1 MKLVIFGLTISSS
14 WGNGHAT
21 IWRGLCHA
29 MIRRGYDI
37 TFFERDVPYY
47 ASHRDLYEMAG
58 MEIILYPDWDQVQ
71 SLAEKKLRDSDI
83 GMVTSYC
90 PDALRAGDLVL
101 NSNCALK
108 VFYDL
113 DTPVTLKNLDQG
125 QPVAYVGERGFE
137 DYDLVLSYT
146 GGIALEELKTKLKA
160 RKTAPLYGSADPET
174 HKPVPAVDKFLCD
187 LSYLGTYA
195 DDRQEALVK
204 YFIRPAG
211 ILPDKRF
218 IIGGSQYPEVFPWR
232 DNIWYLA
239 HIAPPEHPAFYSSSH
254 FTLNITRGAMAEMGY
269 CPSGR
274 LFEAA
279 SCGVPIISDSWMG
292 LDKFFRLG
300 KEIITVRTSEDVVS
314 ALRMPE
320 EERQRIIRAARERVF
335 SEHTPQQRINE
346 LEKIL
351 DEYYNT
357 ANNRKE
363 A

>member
-1 MKLVIFGLTISSS
+1 MKIVIFGLTISSS

-47 ASHRDLYEMAG
+47 SAHRDLSEIPG
-58 MEIILYPDWDQVQ
+58 MQIILYPEWENIK
-71 SLAEKKLRDSDI
+71 SSAEEELKNADI

-90 PDALRAGDLVL
+90 PDALQAGEIVL
-101 NSNCALK
+101 NSGCSLK

-113 DTPVTLKNLDQG
+113 DTPVTLKCLEKG
-125 QPVAYVGERGFE
+125 QPVAYVGPRGFQ

-146 GGIALEELKTKLKA
+146 GGIALEELRTKLKA
-160 RKTAPLYGSADPET
+160 KKTAPLYGSADPET
-174 HKPVPAVDKFLCD
+174 HKSVAAVEKYRCD

-195 DDRQEALVK
+195 EDRQEALVK
-204 YFIRPAG
+204 YFIEPARMMPG
-211 ILPDKRF
+211 KRF
-218 IIGGSQYPEVFPWR
+218 IIGGSQYPGIFPWR

-239 HIAPPEHPAFYSSSH
+239 HIAPPDHPAFYSSSH

-279 SCGVPIISDSWMG
+279 SCGVPLISDSWPG
-292 LDKFFRLG
+292 LENFFTPG
-300 KEIITVRTSEDVVS
+300 KEIITVSSSEDVVG
-314 ALRMPE
+314 AMMMPE
-320 EERQRIIRAARERVF
+320 EERQRIIREARERVL
-335 SEHTPQQRINE
+335 SEHTPQQRLSE

-351 DEYYNT
+351 EENYIT
-357 ANNRKE
+357 NNRKE
-363 A
+363 N

>member
-47 ASHRDLYEMAG
+47 ASHRDLREMPG
-58 MEIILYPDWDQVQ
+58 MEIVLYPEWNEVK
-71 SLAEKKLRDSDI
+71 SLAEKKLKDADL

-90 PDALRAGDLVL
+90 PDAIQAGELVL
-101 NSNCALK
+101 NSSCNLK

-113 DTPVTLKNLDQG
+113 DTPVTLKNLAAG
-125 QPVAYVGERGFE
+125 QPVAYVGERGFQ

-160 RKTAPLYGSADPET
+160 RNTAPLYGSADPET
-174 HKPVPAVDKFLCD
+174 HKSVPAVDKFRCD

-195 DDRQEALVK
+195 LDRQEALVK
-204 YFIRPAG
+204 YFIQPAAM
-211 ILPDKRF
+211 LPRKRF

-279 SCGVPIISDSWMG
+279 SCGVPIISDSWVG
-292 LDKFFRLG
+292 LDNFFTPG
-300 KEIITVRTSEDVVS
+300 SEIITVQSSDDVINALGMAED
-314 ALRMPE
+314 
-320 EERQRIIRAARERVF
+320 ERQKIILAARERVLT
-335 SEHTPQQRINE
+335 EHTPQQRLTE

-351 DEYYNT
+351 DEYYM

>member
-29 MIRRGYDI
+29 MIRRGYQI

-47 ASHRDLYEMAG
+47 ASHRDLREMPG
-58 MEIILYPDWDQVQ
+58 MEIILYPEWEDVKP
-71 SLAEKKLRDSDI
+71 LARDKLKGADL

-90 PDALRAGDLVL
+90 PDAIIAGELVL
-101 NSNCALK
+101 NSGCALK

-113 DTPVTLKNLDQG
+113 DTPVTLKSLETG
-125 QPVAYVGERGFE
+125 HPVAYISERGFQ

-146 GGIALEELKTKLKA
+146 GGTALEELKTKLKA
-160 RKTAPLYGSADPET
+160 KKTAPLYGSADPET
-174 HKPVPAVDKFLCD
+174 HKSVPAIDKYRCD

-195 DDRQEALVK
+195 EDRQEALVK
-204 YFIRPAG
+204 YFIRPAEM
-211 ILPDKRF
+211 LPSQRF
-218 IIGGSQYPEVFPWR
+218 IIGGSQYPEAFPWR

-239 HIAPPEHPAFYSSSH
+239 HIAPPDHPAFYSSSH

-279 SCGVPIISDSWMG
+279 SCGVPIISDSWTG
-292 LDKFFRLG
+292 LEKFFTPG
-300 KEIITVRTSEDVVS
+300 KEIITVTTSEDVVQ
-314 ALRMPE
+314 AMKMPE
-320 EERQRIIRAARERVF
+320 DERQKVIRAARERVL
-335 SEHTPQQRINE
+335 SEHTPQQRLSE

-351 DEYYNT
+351 EEFYIL
-357 ANNRKE
+357 NNRKE
-363 A
+363 S